1 MILSGCV
8 SAEAID
14 PFKLSPIPTTIQPSK
29 LTTNTSTP
37 SPTIQNTPTASPTA
51 TLTPSPSPTA
61 TWVTIGPGAVEAPIL
76 LYHHIEPAPASLLYR
91 INTETFENHLS
102 YLSAHGYHTI
112 TLAQL
117 RQAILDGMLLPP
129 KPVIITFDDG
139 NVDNYEYAFP
149 IMQKY
154 GFTGTVYIVANRL
167 GAEGYLSIEQLQEL
181 AAAGWEIGSH
191 SMTHLDLANAP
202 PQQLR
207 QEIISS
213 RLHLEKEI
221 GVDVR
226 SFAYPFGAF
235 TSTLGKKVENY
246 GYRTGVGLGKNSTHD
261 RGTIYYLSRHE
272 ILGTMTMDDFKVRL
286 GVPNLP

>member
-1 MILSGCV
+1 
-8 SAEAID
+8 
-14 PFKLSPIPTTIQPSK
+14 
-29 LTTNTSTP
+29 
-37 SPTIQNTPTASPTA
+37 
-51 TLTPSPSPTA
+51 
-61 TWVTIGPGAVEAPIL
+61 VEAPIL
-76 LYHHIEPAPASLLYR
+76 LYHHVEPTPSSLLYG

-112 TLAQL
+112 NLAQL
-117 RQAILDGMLLPP
+117 RQAILDGLLLPP
-129 KPVIITFDDG
+129 QPVIITFDDG
-139 NVDNYEYAFP
+139 NVDNYDYAFP

-167 GAEGYLSIEQLQEL
+167 ASEGYLSIEQLQEL

-202 PQQLR
+202 AEQLR
-207 QEIISS
+207 QEIIGS

-221 GVDVR
+221 GVDVL

-261 RGTIYYLSRHE
+261 PGTIYYLSRSV
-272 ILGTMTMDDFKVRL
+272 ILGTMTMDDFKIIL
-286 GVPNLP
+286 GEPQMP